1 MRKSFLI
8 LSSIFFM
15 SLFIFSCEKDP
26 TSAIIQDVLVDQT
39 GNSAATVKATILDDN
54 GALKSAKLFFKAS
67 TGTTFKSV
75 DLAGTV
81 NGVFSAKID
90 SFPLGTEVSYYIE
103 AINSEDLTTVYPTGA
118 PTIVEK
124 FTSGVASNSTLFV
137 NEVFS
142 NGTKAPDT
150 SNPDWAE
157 IYNSGTTA
165 VDLTGYA
172 IQDDVS
178 KPAAKRYIK
187 AGLSVPAKGFLI
199 IHTEVNNDQA
209 VEGTGSFGLSTTN
222 SDGVTLF
229 NAKGQVVNRL
239 EYPAP
244 SAGQPTGTPNKSW
257 GRFADGTATIGW
269 MVPTKGT
276 ANTAV
281 TPN

>member
-142 NGTKAPDT
+142 NGTKSPDT

-178 KPAAKRYIK
+178 KPAAKRFIK

-199 IHTEVNNDQA
+199 IHTEVNNEQA

-239 EYPAP
+239 EYSAP